1 MIKRTTVL
9 FSLAALA
16 SLGSASVA
24 QAQVANPFRFT
35 VFAGAALPTGD
46 LQDGANTGYTLGAA
60 LDWHAPLSPIGFRG
74 EGSFTSFGAKDTGGA
89 DDADLSDLGVNA
101 NLVFWLPNS
110 GSPVKAYLTG
120 GPSYSHTKVSAS
132 SGSLSASVTDNN
144 WGFNVGGGID
154 LPLGSLS
161 SRIDVRYKRI
171 SSDDFFGTGESGT
184 MTYIPITFGISF

>member
-1 MIKRTTVL
+1 MISMGPRTASPTPM
-9 FSLAALA
+9 AAMKCC
-16 SLGSASVA
+16 
-24 QAQVANPFRFT
+24 
-35 VFAGAALPTGD
+35 TG
-46 LQDGANTGYTLGAA
+46 
-60 LDWHAPLSPIGFRG
+60 
-74 EGSFTSFGAKDTGGA
+74 
-89 DDADLSDLGVNA
+89 
-101 NLVFWLPNS
+101 S

-132 SGSLSASVTDNN
+132 SGSLSASVPDNN